1 MIRAARTSLAFAML
15 SLLTV
20 AVPAWSGQAP
30 AQPVTNRQ
38 VSPPAVAE
46 LIAEGDAARQRQDY
60 DAAIA
65 AYDKAAALD
74 PASVAAH
81 KQLVWTTFLR
91 HTRISDDGKDVD
103 TTGRAEAL
111 ERLRERY
118 TRASAADPDNPVL
131 HWALGEVIQ
140 HIDGYA
146 AAERHYLDAVDR
158 NPRFA
163 EAYQNLAL
171 IAEFRGDLAGERKYL
186 AKRVELEPDNADAFF
201 YYAMSIQ
208 GRKDPAEFRRLAF
221 EVARRFP
228 GSARASSAIAFYA
241 GKAPTP
247 ADAISALEALREMSA
262 GSLAKVSYP
271 MTSLF
276 WLYAPEQPEK
286 ALELGT
292 AMLAA
297 GLSPG
302 DSKTWQTN
310 VGFLEAMQR
319 ARGLLAEGRAA
330 EGVKVL
336 EGAARP
342 RYFDT
347 TDSDL
352 LMADLLH
359 ASGDTAKAF
368 DMMVAREA
376 RRPGPRFA
384 DAARRFGA
392 LLGKAPQEVAEAV
405 TAARDAM
412 AKPAPPFTLHAYRT
426 GKDVSLSDYQ
436 GRVVLVDFWYPACG
450 PCRGEFP
457 YLQRVAEKFKDRGF
471 VVLAL
476 NGHPEEDAFVLPF
489 LDGNRY
495 DFLPLRATED
505 VVKAYGVRGYP
516 ANFLVDRRGR
526 IVFKLDP
533 VADERRTAE
542 LERQIEAM
550 LAEPARAVPS
560 GAEP

>member
-1 MIRAARTSLAFAML
+1 ML
-15 SLLTV
+15 SLL
-20 AVPAWSGQAP
+20 AAALPAWSVQAP
-30 AQPVTNRQ
+30 AQPAAR
-38 VSPPAVAE
+38 VAE
-46 LIAEGDAARQRQDY
+46 LVAEGDAARQRQDY

-65 AYDKAAALD
+65 AYEKAVALD

-103 TTGRAEAL
+103 TTGREEAL
-111 ERLRERY
+111 GRLRERY
-118 TRASAADPDNPVL
+118 TAAVARDPGNPVL
-131 HWALGEVIQ
+131 HWALGEVVQ
-140 HIDGYA
+140 HIDGYL
-146 AAERHYLDAVDR
+146 AAERHYLDAIERD
-158 NPRFA
+158 PGFA

-186 AKRVELEPDNADAFF
+186 AKRVELDPENADAFF

-228 GSARASSAIAFYA
+228 ESSRASSAIAFYA

-247 ADAISALEALREMSA
+247 ADAISALEELRRMSA
-262 GSLAKVSYP
+262 GTLTKISYP

-276 WLYAPEQPEK
+276 WLYAPDQPEK
-286 ALELGT
+286 ALELGK
-292 AMLAA
+292 AMLAG

-302 DSKTWQTN
+302 DLKTWQTN

-319 ARGLLAEGRAA
+319 ARSLLAEGKGA
-330 EGVKVL
+330 EGLKVL
-336 EGAARP
+336 EAAARP
-342 RYFDT
+342 RYFDA
-347 TDSDL
+347 TDLDL
-352 LMADLLH
+352 LTADLLH

-368 DMMVAREA
+368 ELMVAREA
-376 RRPGPRFA
+376 RRPGPRFSE
-384 DAARRFGA
+384 AARRFGVA
-392 LLGKAPQEVAEAV
+392 LGKAPQEVADAV

-412 AKPAPPFTLHAYRT
+412 AKPAAPFTLHAYRT
-426 GKDVSLSDYQ
+426 GKDVSLADYQ

-457 YLQRVAEKFKDRGF
+457 YLQRVAEKYKDRGF

-489 LDGNRY
+489 LDGNQY

-542 LERQIEAM
+542 LERQIEAL
-550 LAEPARAVPS
+550 LAEP
-560 GAEP
+560 EPTTPTGGPR